1 MYICS
6 VFSKIPND
14 NLKFPKYAELL
25 CQKET
30 HLYSSNYSE
39 NASRNFKVLSNV
51 YNIKFKV
58 NKEKKET
65 KEHYRSILRLVK
77 EQTQYESGWNEASS
91 KVKSISSQIDLL
103 DVIIKAE
110 NFDFVAELEKLTAE
124 HIDWPK
130 LGESW
135 MDD

>member
-1 MYICS
+1 M
-6 VFSKIPND
+6 
-14 NLKFPKYAELL
+14 
-25 CQKET
+25 Q
-30 HLYSSNYSE
+30 SE
-39 NASRNFKVLSNV
+39 S
-51 YNIKFKV
+51 
-58 NKEKKET
+58 E
-65 KEHYRSILRLVK
+65 
-77 EQTQYESGWNEASS
+77 WNEASS
-91 KVKSISSQIDLL
+91 KVKSIFSLIDLL

>member
-1 MYICS
+1 M
-6 VFSKIPND
+6 
-14 NLKFPKYAELL
+14 
-25 CQKET
+25 
-30 HLYSSNYSE
+30 
-39 NASRNFKVLSNV
+39 
-51 YNIKFKV
+51 V

-65 KEHYRSILRLVK
+65 EEHYMLILRLVK
-77 EQTQYESGWNEASS
+77 EQTQSESEWNEVSS

-124 HIDWPK
+124 HIEAEWNLANVKVKVIDWPK